1 MLFPVIRREETKTK
15 QKELNGR
22 EISIVFDGATSLGEV
37 LVVIV
42 RFLDSEWTMQ
52 QRFIRFPWVER
63 SLNRE

>member
-15 QKELNGR
+15 QEELNGR
-22 EISIVFDGATSLGEV
+22 EISIMFDGTTSLGEV

-42 RFLDSEWTMQ
+42 RFLDNEWTMQ